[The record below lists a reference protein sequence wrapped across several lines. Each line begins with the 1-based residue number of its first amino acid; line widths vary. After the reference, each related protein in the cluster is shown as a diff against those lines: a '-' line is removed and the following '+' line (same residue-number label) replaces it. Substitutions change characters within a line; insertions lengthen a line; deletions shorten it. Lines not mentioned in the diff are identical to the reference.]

1 MAGKLYIVGTPI
13 GNLSDMSPRAVKTLS
28 EVDFIAAED
37 TRVSQKLLTH
47 FDIHK
52 PMVSYHKFSNE
63 KREEE
68 IVARL
73 LDGENCAVVTDAG
86 MPCISDPG
94 EELVRCCHAHGIELE
109 SVPGPSAAIT
119 ALCMSGLD
127 TSRFSF
133 EGFLSV
139 TRKQR
144 DEHLEEIKDFTRT
157 LIFYEAPH
165 KLKNTLDDLLSAL
178 GDRNAALC
186 RELTKLHEEVLKGTL
201 SELAKYY
208 ADKTP
213 RGEYVLV
220 VEGKQKQQENAEI
233 TLENAAEMAAQLV
246 KDGVKPSDACKQTA
260 AKTPFSKSEIY
271 KQLLSMQESE

>member
-13 GNLSDMSPRAVKTLS
+13 GNLSDMSPRAVETLGK
-28 EVDFIAAED
+28 VDFIAAED
-37 TRVSQKLLTH
+37 TRVTQKLLTH
-47 FDIHK
+47 FSISK
-52 PMVSYHKFSNE
+52 PMVSYHKFSGN
-63 KREEE
+63 KRGED

-73 LDGENCAVVTDAG
+73 LDGESCAVVTDAG

-94 EELVRCCHAHGIELE
+94 EELVRDCHEHGIEIE

-139 TRKQR
+139 TKKQR

-165 KLKNTLDDLLSAL
+165 KLRNTLDDLLRVL
-178 GDRNAALC
+178 GDRKIALC
-186 RELTKLHEEVLKGTL
+186 RELTKIHEEVIKGTL
-201 SELAKYY
+201 SEMTERYKQI
-208 ADKTP
+208 TP
-213 RGEYVLV
+213 RGEYVLI
-220 VEGKQKQQENAEI
+220 VEGKQKSQENEEI
-233 TLENAAEMAAQLV
+233 TLSDAALMAKELA
-246 KDGVKPSDACKQTA
+246 DSGVKPSDACREIA
-260 AKTPFSKSEIY
+260 SRTPFSKSEIY
-271 KQLLSMQESE
+271 KKYLEI